1 MMDYRLSFFEAA
13 LFGNLL
19 LLAILSC
26 AQIGSDPASSQSSL
40 LGSSCDVS
48 PSSDWGDDEN
58 PDDYIAVSSPG
69 ARGFFEFLSEDED
82 IDDEGIILPLDKD
95 LSTEW
100 SNGAWSGFGG
110 IQVDNNSA
118 TSIRM
123 VLEPGKKYT
132 FCIDFSSRGDV
143 YLLSGSGNPSNYDI
157 YTTEYMCDDQDWGPI
172 CNPEEMESIPL
183 EWRDLATWITFRD
196 SHAYE
201 SVSYQEFDVAIDAS
215 GSSWSFAGFGGSSEQ
230 VFYLVLD
237 GWNNSKPGDELP
249 AGDMSVEVLIDV
261 EERQTLPKVTAYMLV
276 GALPLSCIIIPLIL
290 HWKYH
295 SSALEDQSG
304 EMIEVPYLKDG

>member
-1 MMDYRLSFFEAA
+1 MDYRLSFFEAA
-13 LFGNLL
+13 FFGNLL
-19 LLAILSC
+19 LLAILSS

-58 PDDYIAVSSPG
+58 PGDYIAVSSPG
-69 ARGFFEFLSEDED
+69 ARGFFEFLSGDED

-249 AGDMSVEVLIDV
+249 AGDMSVEVLI
-261 EERQTLPKVTAYMLV
+261 
-276 GALPLSCIIIPLIL
+276 LSLI
-290 HWKYH
+290 H
-295 SSALEDQSG
+295 
-304 EMIEVPYLKDG
+304 I